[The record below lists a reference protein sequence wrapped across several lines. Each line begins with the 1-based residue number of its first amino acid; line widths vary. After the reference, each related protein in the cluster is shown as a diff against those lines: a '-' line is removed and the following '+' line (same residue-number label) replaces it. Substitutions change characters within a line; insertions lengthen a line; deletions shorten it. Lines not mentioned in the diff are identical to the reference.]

1 MLGRTNLREQIG
13 YITVGLLAHC
23 MIDRNK
29 KCEQIVLDSLRTIL
43 DPTYVGHTAWKDLAF
58 QRYQEYDCLT
68 RTLEQ
73 EKMTIPELIVAIELR
88 KAQEFFSKLAHQ
100 AILDTEYRTC
110 QVSPGVRTFLVKN
123 G

>member
-1 MLGRTNLREQIG
+1 MLGRTNPREQIG

-43 DPTYVGHTAWKDLAF
+43 CPTYVGPTAWRDLAF
-58 QRYQEYDCLT
+58 QAYQEYDCLT
-68 RTLEQ
+68 RVLEQ
-73 EKMTIPELIVAIELR
+73 EEMTIADLIVAIELG

-100 AILDTEYRTC
+100 AVLDAEYRTC
-110 QVSPGVRTFLVKN
+110 QVPAGVRTLVKN
-123 G
+123 W